1 MIILI
6 ADDDRLIRF
15 TIKSILG
22 EILGDVR
29 CIFLEAA
36 NGRDMVRMC
45 MEETPDIAFVD
56 IRMPYLDG
64 LRAIAECKKYSKWT
78 EYVVVSG
85 YSDFAY
91 AQTGIRLG
99 ITEYLLKPVDEE
111 QLRPV
116 IEQLQQKLEK
126 QKVDSNARFQLRVM
140 EMFNYH
146 ATIEFEEYEEEPL
159 ENGCV
164 YLAFLL
170 QIKAGMSGRAESL
183 ALQKSMLKSIK
194 KTGEEITRR
203 KGYYG
208 ITNTAEGTVCA
219 VFGVSE
225 GEQDYV
231 LSHMQ
236 KISML
241 AQKEYDVCFYIP
253 WVCRNTLKEIYSA
266 CEKLD
271 EEDYLFVELSSG
283 NLHEYTGELPAEE
296 EREFLF
302 QINRLLNAWVQADG
316 IVCREVINAI
326 WRKYKESG
334 KHPNVDIENLSKYC
348 SSVCGFPVDSRSWKL
363 FFASFVEHS
372 EQMYSGVA
380 VEEIDMADQVKEYI
394 QKNYMNDISISQIAE
409 EFGLT
414 ANYLSTLF
422 HRKTGGKFID
432 YLTNIRIEAAK
443 KLLVQNVSATVQDV
457 ALMVGYNS
465 ARHFSSLFQKQ
476 TGETPSS
483 YRKNRRK

>member
-1 MIILI
+1 
-6 ADDDRLIRF
+6 
-15 TIKSILG
+15 
-22 EILGDVR
+22 
-29 CIFLEAA
+29 
-36 NGRDMVRMC
+36 

-91 AQTGIRLG
+91 AQTGIGLG

-194 KTGEEITRR
+194 KMGEEITRR

-219 VFGVSE
+219 VFGVSAE
-225 GEQDYV
+225 RR
-231 LSHMQ
+231 LS
-236 KISML
+236 
-241 AQKEYDVCFYIP
+241 
-253 WVCRNTLKEIYSA
+253 
-266 CEKLD
+266 
-271 EEDYLFVELSSG
+271 
-283 NLHEYTGELPAEE
+283 
-296 EREFLF
+296 FL
-302 QINRLLNAWVQADG
+302 
-316 IVCREVINAI
+316 
-326 WRKYKESG
+326 
-334 KHPNVDIENLSKYC
+334 
-348 SSVCGFPVDSRSWKL
+348 
-363 FFASFVEHS
+363 
-372 EQMYSGVA
+372 
-380 VEEIDMADQVKEYI
+380 
-394 QKNYMNDISISQIAE
+394 
-409 EFGLT
+409 
-414 ANYLSTLF
+414 
-422 HRKTGGKFID
+422 
-432 YLTNIRIEAAK
+432 
-443 KLLVQNVSATVQDV
+443 
-457 ALMVGYNS
+457 LMW
-465 ARHFSSLFQKQ
+465 
-476 TGETPSS
+476 
-483 YRKNRRK
+483 

>member
-1 MIILI
+1 MVILI

-15 TIKSILG
+15 TMKSLLG
-22 EILGDVR
+22 EILGNAE

-36 NGRDMVRMC
+36 NGRDMVRIC
-45 MEETPDIAFVD
+45 REGAPDVAFVD
-56 IRMPYLDG
+56 IRMPYMDG
-64 LRAIAECKKYSKWT
+64 LNAIAECKKYSKWT

-126 QKVDSNARFQLRVM
+126 QKFDSNARFQLRVM
-140 EMFNYH
+140 EMFHYY
-146 ATIEFEEYEEEPL
+146 ATIGLEEFEEEPQ
-159 ENGCV
+159 EDGYI

-170 QIKAGMSGRAESL
+170 QIKAGMRGRSESL

-194 KTGEEITRR
+194 KVGEEVARR
-203 KGYYG
+203 KGHYG
-208 ITNTAEGTVCA
+208 IINTAEGTACV
-219 VFGVSE
+219 VFGVPES
-225 GEQDYV
+225 GQDYV
-231 LSHMQ
+231 LSRMR
-236 KISML
+236 KISMI
-241 AQKEYDVCFYIP
+241 AQREYAVCFYIP
-253 WVCRNTLKEIYSA
+253 WVCRKTLKEIYSA
-266 CEKLD
+266 CEKI
-271 EEDYLFVELSSG
+271 EEEEYLLVELPSG
-283 NLHEYTGELPAEE
+283 NLYEYAGELPVEA
-296 EREFLF
+296 EREFLS
-302 QINRLLNAWVQADG
+302 QIDRLLNAWEQADG
-316 IVCREVINAI
+316 IVCREVINTI
-326 WRKYKESG
+326 WRRCKDTGNY
-334 KHPNVDIENLSKYC
+334 PQVDIENLSKYC
-348 SSVCGFPVDSRSWKL
+348 SSVCGFPVDSHSWKS

-372 EQMYSGVA
+372 EKMYSGVV
-380 VEEIDMADQVKEYI
+380 VEEVDIVDRVKEYI
-394 QKNYMNDISISQIAE
+394 QKNYTSDISISQIAE

-422 HRKTGGKFID
+422 HRKAGGKFID
-432 YLTNIRIEAAK
+432 YLTNVRIEAAK
-443 KLLVQNVSATVQDV
+443 RLLVQNVSATVQDV

-483 YRKNRRK
+483 YRKNKRK